1 MPAEF
6 EIGPQM
12 RAFRGDD
19 DEIVTE
25 QFRKCFERGLV
36 PADDVARY
44 IEFRI
49 ACGHE
54 RSIFE
59 DSLLPGRGGDRDVI
73 DMAGSGMG
81 LISVIGEQSCT
92 MDGGFHA
99 LRDREKRKD
108 IAVGAVCAERKMLD
122 DTLLSRLM

>member
-12 RAFRGDD
+12 GAFRGHD

-49 ACGHE
+49 TCGHE

-73 DMAGSGMG
+73 DVAGSGMC
-81 LISVIGEQSCT
+81 LIS
-92 MDGGFHA
+92 
-99 LRDREKRKD
+99 
-108 IAVGAVCAERKMLD
+108 AVSY
-122 DTLLSRLM
+122 TFLLLLLFCCV